1 MILEHFLYN
10 ISIAI
15 LVGIFYKKHF
25 NRNPSWIIVVCAG
38 LPDLD
43 YILQSICYYIY
54 DNTGYILPIMINHG
68 NFHTFPIIVMLAL
81 IFGYII
87 HKYFKENIY
96 DAMICT
102 FIGGS
107 IHLLC
112 DMSVYS
118 YIYYPLFPLNGV
130 EIKTVAILEE
140 TRNVIFGVGD
150 WTIIIVGLC
159 LVIYACIVKFA
170 IEGMGSLD
178 YFRFHARNAY
188 TICLAFIG
196 DTTIQP

>member
-68 NFHTFPIIVMLAL
+68 NFHSLVIITLLSL
-81 IFGYII
+81 IFGYVI
-87 HKYFKENIY
+87 YRLFKENIY
-96 DAMICT
+96 DAIICT
-102 FIGGS
+102 FIGGF

-118 YIYYPLFPLNGV
+118 YIYYPFYPIS
-130 EIKTVAILEE
+130 EFMIKTTAILKE
-140 TRNVIFGVGD
+140 TLNMPFGLGD
-150 WTIIIVGLC
+150 WNIFIVGLC

-170 IEGMGSLD
+170 IEGMDSLD

-188 TICLAFIG
+188 TICMAFIG